1 MCILH
6 KCYLNSEIL
15 HPVAKKK
22 KKINKLKKIL
32 YKKYLWMVGSIFFPK
47 QILLYKLWEIKNTY
61 NILISLILE
70 KPSSHPLTCEL
81 ISK

>member
-1 MCILH
+1 M
-6 KCYLNSEIL
+6 KTD
-15 HPVAKKK
+15 
-22 KKINKLKKIL
+22 
-32 YKKYLWMVGSIFFPK
+32 LWMFGPIFFPN
-47 QILLYKLWEIKNTY
+47 QLLLYKLWEIKNTY